1 MNRIFL
7 TGDTHSDVSRI
18 LRLDMPELTKEDYV
32 IILGDFGVIWRN
44 DIMMKAVLKQLSEK
58 NFTVCFVDGNH
69 ENFDMISKI
78 EYVVPWHGGM
88 AGIIAPGVVHLLRGQ
103 IYQIGDRTIGV
114 CGGANSIDKAWRT
127 ENVSWWPQEVITDE
141 EVSFFQMNL
150 IHKGVRALDLMLTHD
165 CPASIVPAVALW
177 SGINGASIDKS
188 EEQLEKIKQMV
199 EVKKWYFGHWHINRR
214 IDETFECL
222 YEDIKEV

>member
-18 LRLDMPELTKEDYV
+18 LKLDMPELTKEDYV

-78 EYVVPWHGGM
+78 EHIVPWHGGM
-88 AGIIAPGVVHLLRGQ
+88 VGIIAPGVVHLLRGQ

>member
-69 ENFDMISKI
+69 ENFNMISKI
-78 EYVVPWHGGM
+78 EHVVPWHSGM

>member
-69 ENFDMISKI
+69 ENFNMISKI
-78 EYVVPWHGGM
+78 ECVAPWHGGM

-103 IYQIGDRTIGV
+103 IYKIGDRTIGV